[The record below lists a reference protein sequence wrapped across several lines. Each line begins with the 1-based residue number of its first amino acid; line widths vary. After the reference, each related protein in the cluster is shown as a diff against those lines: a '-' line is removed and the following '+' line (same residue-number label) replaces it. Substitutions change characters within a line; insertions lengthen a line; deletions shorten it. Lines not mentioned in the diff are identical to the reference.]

1 MKKSKGITLV
11 ALIITIIILLI
22 LSGVTIS
29 MILGENGIINKAK
42 NAKNNTNRSKFEENV
57 EIAETTYKMNL
68 KVENEQIAYAEL
80 KKTIENYGYSY
91 EVEDKTLKITNN
103 EFTKTINLEQV
114 ENENESLEWM
124 KVNNLIV
131 TSKNIGNYSSKYSG
145 IEEGTVFLNYD
156 INKKDI
162 YNPRDLSLASAQY
175 GSALISTYSKT
186 NDDEYLEKAKLIG
199 NNILENK
206 VFEKEYAHAN
216 NTNGNMLTCISS
228 ENKMNNGK
236 WTYNSDY
243 YTYPLDSLMSCK
255 FLIELTRITGDTQYA
270 ETAIK
275 VINSWIYVQKEVGT
289 GALPNY
295 MYYTNELSWGE
306 GMWPTWV
313 EYPLDI
319 SYSIYLAGMSA
330 YQYTGDIKFKE
341 FVDDYF
347 SFVNNSF
354 ENYNGTFSFMKNG
367 TEYKL
372 PYEYICKENSTYK
385 GKNQSNQNYTNSETN
400 DITTDQLFYT
410 LLGLTLYNKDSKYVS
425 EFIQATD
432 TLQFEDGK
440 FWGEY
445 TINGEKGSFEET
457 DIEILD
463 TAFYIRMLKICNKT
477 EDIPKI
483 VEMLI
488 KNRQHSDDLNVKG
501 AWTWNAGEKSFVIE
515 TLATSVIIQELYT
528 DGMQ

>member
-1 MKKSKGITLV
+1 
-11 ALIITIIILLI
+11 
-22 LSGVTIS
+22 
-29 MILGENGIINKAK
+29 
-42 NAKNNTNRSKFEENV
+42 
-57 EIAETTYKMNL
+57 
-68 KVENEQIAYAEL
+68 
-80 KKTIENYGYSY
+80 
-91 EVEDKTLKITNN
+91 
-103 EFTKTINLEQV
+103 
-114 ENENESLEWM
+114 
-124 KVNNLIV
+124 
-131 TSKNIGNYSSKYSG
+131 
-145 IEEGTVFLNYD
+145 
-156 INKKDI
+156 
-162 YNPRDLSLASAQY
+162 
-175 GSALISTYSKT
+175 
-186 NDDEYLEKAKLIG
+186 
-199 NNILENK
+199 
-206 VFEKEYAHAN
+206 
-216 NTNGNMLTCISS
+216 
-228 ENKMNNGK
+228 
-236 WTYNSDY
+236 
-243 YTYPLDSLMSCK
+243 
-255 FLIELTRITGDTQYA
+255 
-270 ETAIK
+270 
-275 VINSWIYVQKEVGT
+275 
-289 GALPNY
+289 

-372 PYEYICKENSTYK
+372 PYEYICEENSTYK

-425 EFIQATD
+425 EFIQAID

-457 DIEILD
+457 DIEILN

-488 KNRQHSDDLNVKG
+488 KNRQNSDDLNVKG
-501 AWTWNAGEKSFVIE
+501 AWTWNVGEKSFVIE